1 MKCNFSSPE
10 VQATPPNR
18 PGPNPDPVPAGNV
31 GPRKRPL
38 RSMRAEGFHPS
49 IWVDDALR
57 AGLVPS
63 QRAYL
68 VARIIAGA
76 VDVDGRWCY
85 LFVDTVRERTGGLAS
100 ASTVKRG
107 LADLVRAGLVRRL
120 APEEARRFFAEDI
133 VARRRHGDRLPTV
146 LELMVPARAYPA
158 PVLERI
164 NRQRAALGE
173 EPLTVGSRPCPGATA
188 TGQIDP
194 GARSHPPTDPS
205 SIPPLSDEAARSV
218 RGSHTTGGAQ
228 ARETAEA
235 HALEAIADIPTGA
248 LRDPGADRAALARAV
263 ERLAQAGLDA
273 AALSALLS
281 GADTLTRPFP
291 ALMRRLA
298 SPRSARDFLDGRLG
312 AGVHRPRGPLP
323 IPSPRAPHEGGD
335 DVFDRPPEFG
345 VDASGTAPRTCP
357 EHPGVRNVPGGR
369 CRACQGPCRSV
380 PGELLHPER
389 PTSPPARPPEPE
401 PFDGSAP
408 VAGATADTGS
418 ATGPGASTTPD
429 TAAQV
434 GTGTAPGAGTSA
446 DAQTMEVDPVLAG
459 RLRASLA
466 EAAAAC
472 GPKPPDRPGDA
483 HSPGAR
489 AVIDGVRGLLR
500 RRREEAPKGR
510 QARASR

>member
-1 MKCNFSSPE
+1 
-10 VQATPPNR
+10 
-18 PGPNPDPVPAGNV
+18 
-31 GPRKRPL
+31 
-38 RSMRAEGFHPS
+38 MRVDGFHPS

-57 AGLVPS
+57 AGLLPT
-63 QRAYL
+63 QRGYL

-85 LFVDTVRERTGGLAS
+85 LFVDTFSDRTGGLAS

-107 LADLVRAGLVRRL
+107 LADLVRAGLVRKL
-120 APEEARRFFAEDI
+120 PPEEARRFFAEDI
-133 VARRRHGDRLPTV
+133 ATRRRYADRLPLV
-146 LELMVPARAYPA
+146 LELMIPALAYPA
-158 PVLERI
+158 PVREEI

-173 EPLTVGSRPCPGATA
+173 EPLTARSRPCQGAAT

-194 GARSHPPTDPS
+194 GAGSQPRTDPS

-218 RGSHTTGGAQ
+218 RGSGTTGTGRAP

-235 HALEAIADIPTGA
+235 HALEAVADIPDKA

-263 ERLAQAGLDA
+263 GRLAGAGLDA

-281 GADTLTRPFP
+281 GSGTLTRPFP

-312 AGVHRPRGPLP
+312 AGVHRPRESAL
-323 IPSPRAPHEGGD
+323 IPPPRPPHDGGGD
-335 DVFDRPPEFG
+335 PFDHPPEFE
-345 VDASGTAPRTCP
+345 VDAAGTAPRTCP
-357 EHPGVRNVPGGR
+357 EHAGVRNVPGGR

-380 PGELLHPER
+380 PGEILHPE
-389 PTSPPARPPEPE
+389 PPPPLPPGPPEPE
-401 PFDGSAP
+401 
-408 VAGATADTGS
+408 AGH
-418 ATGPGASTTPD
+418 
-429 TAAQV
+429 V
-434 GTGTAPGAGTSA
+434 TAPGI
-446 DAQTMEVDPVLAG
+446 EVDPVLVG

-466 EAAAAC
+466 EAASAR
-472 GPKPPDRPGDA
+472 GPRPPGPPGPGDS

-489 AVIDGVRGLLR
+489 EAIDGVRQLLVR
-500 RRREEAPKGR
+500 RRRERDRAGR